1 MPNSMRMGVLWVIY
15 ILVLNKIKKTSCIF
29 YLSLYLQQTKSVSLV
44 ETLYVRPSVLINTC
58 WWSFF
63 NISLEIKA
71 SEMNVALWTFVLVL
85 VLNIVFLSRRRLLSS
100 QQYVITSPQN
110 CSGQVSLNLLRQDF
124 NVDQTN
130 VLQDP
135 LLNCFQTILFRAC
148 KVVKSRYQE
157 GAFPDV

>member
-1 MPNSMRMGVLWVIY
+1 
-15 ILVLNKIKKTSCIF
+15 
-29 YLSLYLQQTKSVSLV
+29 
-44 ETLYVRPSVLINTC
+44 
-58 WWSFF
+58 
-63 NISLEIKA
+63 
-71 SEMNVALWTFVLVL
+71 MNVALWTFVLVL

-100 QQYVITSPQN
+100 QQYVITSPQY